1 MKVIIL
7 MTIVRKLEVFSG
19 VTTCLIGLAIAGYLL
34 RTDLETVRRLDLDYS
49 EVFLGLIGLLLF
61 FIIPSLLIGAGSYVH
76 AIRRR
81 SQGRVMVIIASL
93 FVTITF
99 VQIFFTTGYQPV
111 GVIQSRFVLTIAAMA
126 TLIISLIGGER
137 N

>member
-1 MKVIIL
+1 

-49 EVFLGLIGLLLF
+49 EVFLGLIGMLLF